1 MSPYGVGEGTALWV
15 AWGLISPWIAGAL
28 GAWLLASWVCVYRRY
43 VRSVSTAVGH
53 SGRGGSGSMSA
64 NAGAFIELR
73 HVTCCRGSASVLDAS
88 LSISAASFHSLRGDA
103 GASLLLRMATLL
115 EIPDDGVVR
124 LAGKAVHEI
133 DETARATV
141 RSRVFGFV
149 FDAPFLLPEMS
160 VAENIAM
167 PLFKV
172 LDLSAKEAGERTEQT
187 LRFAGLEPLSTT
199 RAGELSWFDQQ
210 RVALSRAIAHQ
221 PTCSRLITPMQIFQ
235 PATPLSCCS
244 WRAVSGPNLGIGVLA
259 VCAHPVEPHVEEHW
273 ISVMDG
279 CVREETGAIFE
290 TPEQTS

>member
-1 MSPYGVGEGTALWV
+1 
-15 AWGLISPWIAGAL
+15 
-28 GAWLLASWVCVYRRY
+28 
-43 VRSVSTAVGH
+43 
-53 SGRGGSGSMSA
+53 MSA

-133 DETARATV
+133 DESARATV

-172 LDLSAKEAGERTEQT
+172 LDLSAKEAGKRTEQT

-221 PTCSRLITPMQIFQ
+221 PTLL
-235 PATPLSCCS
+235 ALDHADANLSAGDS
-244 WRAVSGPNLGIGVLA
+244 SELLQLARRVRAELGIGVLA